1 MQVPEAARPVLEN
14 RAVSTEASRDWGEAV
29 TLQDA
34 LDVVRSVWRRALLAG
49 TLAIPLG
56 VVVGVVRP
64 KRYVAR
70 ASFVAEQTKVS
81 NLPTGL
87 GALAA
92 QFGLDMAGEAARSPQ
107 FYRELLGTSGMLRSL
122 LDSVVPVTPSES
134 SSIRELLLGVND
146 SSRATTDRAI
156 RRLRRTIDAGAD
168 ARTSVVQFSVRA
180 KTPLTAERM
189 ASILIGAIKHF
200 NVATR
205 QLQAKERRQFLEG
218 RVADA
223 YRALRNSEETLR
235 QFYERNRRLSESPTL
250 LFEESRM
257 KRVIDLQQDLYTTL
271 SKELETAR
279 IQEVND
285 TPTITIVDPP
295 FASSKPSGPS
305 VPALAALFFVL
316 GVCVAGGWL
325 VATAGG
331 RGRRAVRATAGLG

>member
-1 MQVPEAARPVLEN
+1 M
-14 RAVSTEASRDWGEAV
+14 
-29 TLQDA
+29 
-34 LDVVRSVWRRALLAG
+34 
-49 TLAIPLG
+49 
-56 VVVGVVRP
+56 
-64 KRYVAR
+64 
-70 ASFVAEQTKVS
+70 
-81 NLPTGL
+81 
-87 GALAA
+87 
-92 QFGLDMAGEAARSPQ
+92 
-107 FYRELLGTSGMLRSL
+107 
-122 LDSVVPVTPSES
+122 
-134 SSIRELLLGVND
+134 
-146 SSRATTDRAI
+146 
-156 RRLRRTIDAGAD
+156 IDAGAD

-180 KTPLTAERM
+180 RTPLTAERM
-189 ASILIGAIKHF
+189 AGILIGAIKHF

-316 GVCVAGGWL
+316 GVCTAGGWL
-325 VATAGG
+325 VATASGSG
-331 RGRRAVRATAGLG
+331 RKAVRATAAFD